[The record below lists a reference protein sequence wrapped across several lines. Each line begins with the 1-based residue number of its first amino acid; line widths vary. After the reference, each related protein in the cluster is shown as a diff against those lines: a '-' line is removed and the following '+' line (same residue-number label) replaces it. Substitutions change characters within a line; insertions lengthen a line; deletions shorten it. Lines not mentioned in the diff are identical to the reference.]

1 LCIGKYLQI
10 LFFLLSGGLFS
21 QADSTLPKKSGGE
34 VLHRVTSSP
43 EPYDR
48 KEEIIYDNKRYRKHN
63 SYVTLGAGYLS
74 SSIRKD
80 ISKTVGVDFQF
91 HIREQHFQIG
101 GNISGHNFGDNNNT
115 QVHLG
120 YGKRWEKNQTNY
132 AIFGGLCAFTGVVG
146 IADPDS
152 ADLTVPFYYDGLGL
166 YISAQA
172 VTKFSYDMGLGLE
185 GFAEVSPYQSLV
197 GLKVILFFSG
207 SYRGPKKNYNPHVR
221 AENRK

>member
-1 LCIGKYLQI
+1 LHI
-10 LFFLLSGGLFS
+10 FFILLSSVSFS
-21 QADSTLPKKSGGE
+21 QTDSTLPKKTGGE
-34 VLHRVTSSP
+34 VLHHVSSE

-74 SSIRKD
+74 STIRKD
-80 ISKTVGVDFQF
+80 ISKTIGVDFQF

-101 GNISGHNFGDNNNT
+101 GNISGLNFGDNNNT

-132 AIFGGLCAFTGVVG
+132 AVFGGLCAFTGVVG

-152 ADLTVPFYYDGLGL
+152 AELTIPLFYDGMGL

-172 VTKFSYDMGLGLE
+172 VTKFSYDIGLGLE
-185 GFAEVSPYQSLV
+185 AFAEVSPKQSLV
-197 GLKVILFFSG
+197 GLKVILYFSG
-207 SYRGPKKNYNPHVR
+207 AYRGPKKNYNPHVR
-221 AENRK
+221 SENRK